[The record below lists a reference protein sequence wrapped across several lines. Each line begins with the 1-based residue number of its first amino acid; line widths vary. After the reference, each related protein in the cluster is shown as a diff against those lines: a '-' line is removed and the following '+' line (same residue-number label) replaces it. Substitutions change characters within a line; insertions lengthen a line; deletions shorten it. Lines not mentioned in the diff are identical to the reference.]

1 MQSEIDI
8 VSQFTGSKNITSH
21 QLPAR
26 PQVGPTSTHPFK
38 VIPDV
43 ENPEGIAS
51 TADGDLIVSV
61 MQHKVIVFNK
71 QHEKTLEIGGDPGLG
86 MGQFLKPS
94 GVAVDK
100 DGNILVAGHYF
111 LQKFSINGKFLQ
123 QAGGTD
129 RKGFLIESPRA
140 MAIGKGG
147 HIYIT
152 EEQNHQVKVLN
163 PDLTLYKTF
172 TNACRTLGSGHLNMP
187 QGIAINSEG
196 NVYVA
201 DMMNHAIQVFDPE
214 GEYLF
219 KFGKMGAGIGCITSP
234 SALSIDKDDNLYV
247 GSGTCS
253 VSIFDSKGNFVQSFG
268 EYGSEIGK
276 FNQIRALHID
286 PEGLLY
292 VGEWTSNRIQI
303 FR

>member
-26 PQVGPTSTHPFK
+26 PQVGPTSTLPFK

-111 LQKFSINGKFLQ
+111 VQKFSINGKFLQ

-129 RKGFLIESPRA
+129 RKGFLIESPPVVYHELEVS
-140 MAIGKGG
+140 M
-147 HIYIT
+147 
-152 EEQNHQVKVLN
+152 Q
-163 PDLTLYKTF
+163 LTI
-172 TNACRTLGSGHLNMP
+172 SMP
-187 QGIAINSEG
+187 RDRNDPTIDFPNSRST
-196 NVYVA
+196 
-201 DMMNHAIQVFDPE
+201 D
-214 GEYLF
+214 
-219 KFGKMGAGIGCITSP
+219 
-234 SALSIDKDDNLYV
+234 
-247 GSGTCS
+247 
-253 VSIFDSKGNFVQSFG
+253 
-268 EYGSEIGK
+268 
-276 FNQIRALHID
+276 
-286 PEGLLY
+286 
-292 VGEWTSNRIQI
+292 
-303 FR
+303 